1 MKEKTRIRDR
11 WLHVRLNREE
21 YDQLKRSFEHTT
33 EQKLSVY
40 ARKILLGK
48 PMIQGTRD
56 RSLEDILAVLVKLRM
71 DLNGIANNYNQAVHK
86 LHTLDHLSEFKTWIR
101 MHKQEQRNMLVNIE
115 SIRDYLDKTA
125 IKWLQ

>member
-1 MKEKTRIRDR
+1 MKEKPNIRDK
-11 WLHVRLNREE
+11 WLHVRLNKEE
-21 YDQLKRSFEHTT
+21 YNQLKRSFGRTT

-56 RSLEDILAVLVKLRM
+56 RSLEDILAVLVKLRL
-71 DLNGIANNYNQAVHK
+71 DLNGIGNNYNQVVHK
-86 LHTLDHLSEFKTWIR
+86 LHTLDHIHEFKAWINA
-101 MHKQEQRNMLVNIE
+101 HEQEQKAMLDHIE

-125 IKWLQ
+125 VKWLR

>member
-1 MKEKTRIRDR
+1 MKDKTNIRDK
-11 WLHVRLNREE
+11 WLHVRLNKEE
-21 YDQLKRSFEHTT
+21 YDQLKRSFERTT

-71 DLNGIANNYNQAVHK
+71 DLNGIGNNYNQVVHK
-86 LHTLDHLSEFKTWIR
+86 LHTLDHLPEFKAWMR
-101 MHKQEQRNMLVNIE
+101 MHEQEQKSMLANIE

-125 IKWLQ
+125 VKWLR